1 MNYKK
6 YLPSGLHK
14 SRSNDTSAII
24 AALVAGVAIGAA
36 IGILF
41 APDSGAETRSQI
53 SDKAKDFA
61 GSLKD
66 KVQAVKEGFQ
76 AKADDLSDLK
86 DQAVSSVKSKI
97 SAGGDSASSSPTQA

>member
-6 YLPSGLHK
+6 YLPNTLHK
-14 SRSNDTSAII
+14 SNDTSAII

-41 APDSGAETRSQI
+41 APDSGVETRNQI
-53 SDKAKDFA
+53 SDKAKDLA

-66 KVQAVKEGFQ
+66 KAQAIKEGFQ
-76 AKADDLSDLK
+76 SKAEDLSDLK
-86 DQAVSSVKSKI
+86 DQAVNTVKSKV
-97 SAGGDSASSSPTQA
+97 SGNTENSTGTSQV

>member
-6 YLPSGLHK
+6 YLPNTLHK
-14 SRSNDTSAII
+14 SNDTSAIV
-24 AALVAGVAIGAA
+24 AALIAGVAIGAA

-53 SDKAKDFA
+53 SDKAKDLA

-76 AKADDLSDLK
+76 SRAEDLSDLK
-86 DQAVSSVKSKI
+86 DQAVNSVKSKV
-97 SAGGDSASSSPTQA
+97 SGAEDATTGSQA